1 MSDFEGEEAV
11 WPEGG
16 PHLGNKTAVDFE
28 AVATGEESYGG
39 FVLADLGMQRGAV
52 FSGDVRRV

>member
-1 MSDFEGEEAV
+1 VSDFEGEEAV

-16 PHLGNKTAVDFE
+16 PRLGNETAIDFE

-39 FVLADLGMQRGAV
+39 FVLADLGMECVAV
-52 FSGDVRRV
+52 GGGDVRRV